1 VDTVETSIETK
12 VEQLRDWLSQKSEY
26 PVRGESDFDHR
37 CHRFY
42 FGATDKDWRY
52 ILDIYKGD
60 ITEQGVAE
68 MIGHLSASN
77 WLQVL
82 ETNAGKLVPFFMD
95 KRFANTKF
103 RVWPS
108 KSHIDATPRIRSRM
122 QS

>member
-1 VDTVETSIETK
+1 MDTVETSIETR
-12 VEQLRDWLSQKSEY
+12 VEQLRDWLSQKSEC
-26 PVRGESDFDHR
+26 PVRGESHFDYR
-37 CHRFY
+37 CYRFY
-42 FGATDKDWRY
+42 FGVIDKDWRY

-60 ITEQGVAE
+60 ITEQGATE

-108 KSHIDATPRIRSRM
+108 KITYRRKAAH
-122 QS
+122 QE